1 MKPSR
6 PAARWLRWRPLL
18 VATIVIWLPVILL
31 TIAIL
36 VSSIADCRLDE
47 GSAHPCVILG
57 VDLGNLLYSFA
68 VSGWLMLAT
77 LPFMALTVLIWLARA
92 LVLVAR
98 RVRSLGKQGR

>member
-1 MKPSR
+1 MKSSR
-6 PAARWLRWRPLL
+6 PAVRWRWRRLL

-68 VSGWLMLAT
+68 VSGWLMLVT

-92 LVLVAR
+92 LFLVAR
-98 RVRSLGKQGR
+98 RVRALGKQGR